1 MTEQEGGRPA
11 GRRVVVTG
19 AGAVSPLGL
28 TAKESWDGLL
38 AGRSGVATIE
48 AFDPTDFPVRIAAE
62 VAGFDAAAVFG
73 RRRARH
79 LDRFAQFALVAAREA
94 LGQSGLEVA
103 ADPFRVGVVFGSGIG
118 GIATLEEQIHLLRAE
133 APDRVSPYMCP
144 MMIPNMAAGEIAMET
159 GAMGPNSCTVTAC
172 AASATAIG
180 DAYELIRSGR
190 ADAVIAGGAEAVITP
205 ICIAGFAAMKALS
218 ARNDDPGRASRP
230 FDAGRDGFVC
240 GEGAAALVLEERSLA
255 LGRGA
260 PVLGEV
266 VGYGASCDAYH
277 QTAPHPTGAG
287 AIHAIRQAL
296 AGAGAGAGGA
306 GGAAEVGYVNAH
318 GTSTVFNDR
327 IESLAVKEVLGAGV
341 PMSSTKSMT
350 GHMIGAAGAF
360 EAFVCLKVL
369 ETGMAPPTVNYEVP
383 DPECDLDYIPNQ
395 ARAVR
400 TDLVLSNSFGF
411 GGHNV
416 TLAFRRHHAL

>member
-1 MTEQEGGRPA
+1 MDDDR
-11 GRRVVVTG
+11 RRVVVTG

-28 TAKESWDGLL
+28 TAAESWEGLL
-38 AGRSGVATIE
+38 AGRSGAGRIA
-48 AFDPTDFPVRIAAE
+48 AFDPGDFPVQIAAE
-62 VAGFDAAAVFG
+62 VKGFDAAAVFG

-79 LDRFAQFALVAAREA
+79 LDRFSQFALVATQEA
-94 LGQSGLEVA
+94 LAQSGLDVG

-118 GIATLEEQIHLLRAE
+118 GITTLEQQINLMRDE
-133 APDRVSPYMCP
+133 APDRVSPYLPP

-190 ADAVIAGGAEAVITP
+190 ADAVVAGGAEAVITP

-218 ARNDDPGRASRP
+218 TRNAEPERASRP
-230 FDAGRDGFVC
+230 FDVCRDGFVC
-240 GEGAAALVLEERSLA
+240 GEGAAALVLEERSAA

-260 PVLGEV
+260 AVLGEL

-287 AIHAIRQAL
+287 AKHAIRQAL
-296 AGAGAGAGGA
+296 ATS
-306 GGAAEVGYVNAH
+306 GAAPEEVGYVNAH
-318 GTSTVFNDR
+318 GTSTPFNDR

-341 PMSSTKSMT
+341 AMSSTKSMT

-369 ETGMAPPTVNYEVP
+369 ETGMAPPTINYELP
-383 DPECDLDYIPNQ
+383 DPDCDLDYIANH
-395 ARAVR
+395 ARPVR

-416 TLAFRRHHAL
+416 TLAFRRHA